1 MYFCIVKSISHCK
14 MLVGIMYFIVVV
26 RVIHHESGQFK
37 INNSSVTKTDVYA
50 EIRCGRKFLLSLELA
65 SQSQLEG

>member
-14 MLVGIMYFIVVV
+14 MQVEIM
-26 RVIHHESGQFK
+26 SGKFK
-37 INNSSVTKTDVYA
+37 IDNSSVTKTDVYA